1 MLALFLLRT
10 EFAEDRVVSLI
21 GHSLGTVIILQCLN
35 VLSHFYKRG
44 IAKAGRLIHD
54 VYFWG
59 GAAVLNPGGKYSEV
73 EQRSLVC
80 GMANGR
86 INNCYSKKDY
96 ILKYG
101 FMNIMS
107 KYEPIG
113 MVPIF

>member
-1 MLALFLLRT
+1 M
-10 EFAEDRVVSLI
+10 
-21 GHSLGTVIILQCLN
+21 
-35 VLSHFYKRG
+35 
-44 IAKAGRLIHD
+44 
-54 VYFWG
+54 
-59 GAAVLNPGGKYSEV
+59 LNPGGKYSEV

-113 MVPIF
+113 MVPIFEDIPSEL